1 MSWRVRIG
9 GLFRN
14 ARRSGELSHVGRLV
28 PGRAAD
34 SSAAFVGADTWLM
47 RDTLQCGEPV
57 PGGSSRIIDTA
68 ARAVGVDDFECPT
81 RNDRL
86 VWTLHPL

>member
-28 PGRAAD
+28 PGRAVD

-47 RDTLQCGEPV
+47 RDTLQCG
-57 PGGSSRIIDTA
+57 SQYRA
-68 ARAVGVDDFECPT
+68 ARRGVST
-81 RNDRL
+81 LRL
-86 VWTLHPL
+86 APSASMILSARRGTTD